1 MWFFFLH
8 NSIFDF
14 LQVVRIVRTD
24 DTKEK
29 KGSENDLLQNN
40 EAKGSDDVGSNVI
53 NKEWPQNY
61 FEKINYRMVYWTIN
75 FSLHPFNPD
84 QCFLRILELFYVLNV
99 SYWLRKRRTSL
110 CWTLCFG
117 IQIKLQ

>member
-1 MWFFFLH
+1 MIFFLH

-14 LQVVRIVRTD
+14 LQVVRIVRTN

-29 KGSENDLLQNN
+29 KGSENDLSQNN

-61 FEKINYRMVYWTIN
+61 FEKINYRMVY
-75 FSLHPFNPD
+75 
-84 QCFLRILELFYVLNV
+84 
-99 SYWLRKRRTSL
+99 
-110 CWTLCFG
+110 
-117 IQIKLQ
+117 

>member
-1 MWFFFLH
+1 M
-8 NSIFDF
+8 
-14 LQVVRIVRTD
+14 VRIVRTD

-61 FEKINYRMVYWTIN
+61 FEKINYRMVY
-75 FSLHPFNPD
+75 
-84 QCFLRILELFYVLNV
+84 
-99 SYWLRKRRTSL
+99 
-110 CWTLCFG
+110 
-117 IQIKLQ
+117 